1 MPPRSSCG
9 GGGLGADAGLVGAQ
23 PHTAH
28 KIISSIAIEPAIAN
42 LVRAPKSANPA
53 IAAVEHPV
61 GLPGPLRPL
70 PIMKHLCHMPP
81 LPPSPPPCGLS
92 LFSGE

>member
-1 MPPRSSCG
+1 MPPRSSCEG
-9 GGGLGADAGLVGAQ
+9 AGLGVDAGLVGAQ

-28 KIISSIAIEPAIAN
+28 KIISSIAIEPAIVN
-42 LVRAPKSANPA
+42 LIRAPRRANPA
-53 IAAVEHPV
+53 ATAVEHPV

-70 PIMKHLCHMPP
+70 PIMKHLCHMLP

-92 LFSGE
+92 LSCGE